1 MTAERTNLYLTK
13 GGKKMASEE
22 LVRDRMKGILRIEK
36 AVERGEDGLV
46 ETRELYQ
53 QGVMGEDIVR
63 MLKEDVRKVVL
74 AAFINNFCE

>member
-1 MTAERTNLYLTK
+1 MAGRTNLYLTK
-13 GGKKMASEE
+13 GGKDMANEH
-22 LVRDRMKGILRIEK
+22 LVRERLAGIARIER
-36 AVERGEDGLV
+36 AVEQGEDGLV

-74 AAFINNFCE
+74 AAFINNFCD

>member
-1 MTAERTNLYLTK
+1 MSNEQLVCERL
-13 GGKKMASEE
+13 A
-22 LVRDRMKGILRIEK
+22 GIARIEK
-36 AVERGEDGLV
+36 AVECGEDGLV

-63 MLKEDVRKVVL
+63 MLREDVRKVVL

>member
-1 MTAERTNLYLTK
+1 MSNEQMVRKRLEGVLKVER
-13 GGKKMASEE
+13 
-22 LVRDRMKGILRIEK
+22 

-63 MLKEDVRKVVL
+63 MLKENVRKVVL

>member
-1 MTAERTNLYLTK
+1 MANEQMVRERI
-13 GGKKMASEE
+13 E
-22 LVRDRMKGILRIEK
+22 GILKIEK
-36 AVERGEDGLV
+36 AVECGEDGLV
-46 ETRELYQ
+46 EVREMYQ

>member
-1 MTAERTNLYLTK
+1 
-13 GGKKMASEE
+13 MANEQ
-22 LVRDRMKGILRIEK
+22 LVRERMEGILKIEK

-53 QGVMGEDIVR
+53 QGVIGEDIVR

>member
-1 MTAERTNLYLTK
+1 MVRERL
-13 GGKKMASEE
+13 A
-22 LVRDRMKGILRIEK
+22 GIARIER
-36 AVERGEDGLV
+36 VVQQGEDGLV
-46 ETRELYQ
+46 EVRELYQ

>member
-1 MTAERTNLYLTK
+1 MSNEH
-13 GGKKMASEE
+13 
-22 LVRDRMKGILRIEK
+22 LVRERLAGIARIER
-36 AVERGEDGLV
+36 AVECGEDGLV

-53 QGVMGEDIVR
+53 QGVTGEDIVR

>member
-1 MTAERTNLYLTK
+1 MSNEQMVRERL
-13 GGKKMASEE
+13 A
-22 LVRDRMKGILRIEK
+22 GIARIER
-36 AVERGEDGLV
+36 AVECGEDGLV

>member
-1 MTAERTNLYLTK
+1 MSNEQ
-13 GGKKMASEE
+13 
-22 LVRDRMKGILRIEK
+22 LVRERMAGILKIER

-46 ETRELYQ
+46 EVREMYKR
-53 QGVMGEDIVR
+53 GVMGADIVR